1 MLQIRE
7 EQEGCFSRV
16 FKVFAEASAIL
27 LLYIKVSVS
36 QGLMV
41 AVLISEFLTRSLSL
55 LFKLHLEIMV
65 FEYFQSGEI
74 YTRMVCSSQAFMEN
88 SSREHVQRD
97 LCRQDCEEV

>member
-1 MLQIRE
+1 M
-7 EQEGCFSRV
+7 
-16 FKVFAEASAIL
+16 L
-27 LLYIKVSVS
+27 LLYMKVSVS

-41 AVLISEFLTRSLSL
+41 AVLMSEFLSLPLSLPL

-74 YTRMVCSSQAFMEN
+74 YTRMVCCLQAFMKN
-88 SSREHVQRD
+88 SSREHLQRD